1 MDIDTRHEPEQSRFA
16 AVIDGQVAHLDYT
29 EPGEGVLDYRHTWV
43 PESLRKQGIGERL
56 VLDALGWARDH
67 GYHVIPSCPFV
78 RSVLEE
84 HPEFGEVR
92 AGDGAGGGKP
102 NG

>member
-1 MDIDTRHEPEQSRFA
+1 MDIETRHEPEESRFA

-67 GYHVIPSCPFV
+67 DYRVIPSCPFV
-78 RSVLEE
+78 RSVLKE
-84 HPEFGEVR
+84 HPEFEDVH
-92 AGDGAGGGKP
+92 AGDGAGGKP
-102 NG
+102 HG